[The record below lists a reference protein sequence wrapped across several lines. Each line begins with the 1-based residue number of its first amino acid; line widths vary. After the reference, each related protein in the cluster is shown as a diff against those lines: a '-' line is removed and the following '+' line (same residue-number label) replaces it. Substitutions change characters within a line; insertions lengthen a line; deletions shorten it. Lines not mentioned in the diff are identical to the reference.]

1 MHLVGGAQYNRG
13 DKMTDCLFCKMVNQE
28 IPVDKVF
35 EDEHVL
41 AFRDISPKA
50 PTHILV
56 IPKQHVATLNDL
68 QDQPLAGHL
77 LQTVAQI
84 ATSEGIA
91 ETGYRT
97 VINCNNA
104 GGQEVY
110 HLHLHL
116 LGGRQMTWP
125 AG

>member
-1 MHLVGGAQYNRG
+1 
-13 DKMTDCLFCKMVNQE
+13 MTDCLFCKMVAKE
-28 IPVDKVF
+28 TEPDIVY
-35 EDEHVL
+35 EDEQVL

-68 QDQPLAGHL
+68 QDKQLAGHL
-77 LQTVAQI
+77 LQTVADI
-84 ATSEGIA
+84 AKSEGID

>member
-1 MHLVGGAQYNRG
+1 
-13 DKMTDCLFCKMVNQE
+13 MTDCLFCKMVAGE
-28 IPVDKVF
+28 IKPDVVY
-35 EDEHVL
+35 EDEQVL
-41 AFRDISPKA
+41 AFRDNNPKA

-68 QDQPLAGHL
+68 QDAKLAGYL
-77 LQTVAQI
+77 LQIVAQI
-84 ATSEGIA
+84 AATEGIA
-91 ETGYRT
+91 EAGYRT
-97 VINCNNA
+97 VINCNNE

-116 LGGRQMTWP
+116 LGGRPMTWP

>member
-1 MHLVGGAQYNRG
+1 
-13 DKMTDCLFCKMVNQE
+13 MTDCLFCKMVAKE
-28 IPVDKVF
+28 ITPDIVY
-35 EDEHVL
+35 EDEQVL

-56 IPKQHVATLNDL
+56 IPKEHVATLNDL
-68 QDQPLAGHL
+68 QDEQLAGKL
-77 LQTVAQI
+77 LQTVASI
-84 ATSEGIA
+84 AQSEGIA

-116 LGGRQMTWP
+116 LGGRQMNWP

>member
-1 MHLVGGAQYNRG
+1 MLLAGVVQLNKGRA
-13 DKMTDCLFCKMVNQE
+13 MTDCLFCKMVAGE
-28 IPVDKVF
+28 IQPDIVY
-35 EDEHVL
+35 EDEQVL
-41 AFRDISPKA
+41 AFRDINPKA

-56 IPKQHVATLNDL
+56 IPKQHIATLNDL
-68 QDQPLAGHL
+68 QDKELTGYF

-84 ATSEGIA
+84 AAIEGIA

-97 VINCNNA
+97 VINCNNE

-116 LGGRQMTWP
+116 LGGRPMAWP

>member
-1 MHLVGGAQYNRG
+1 
-13 DKMTDCLFCKMVNQE
+13 MTDCLFCKMVTKE
-28 IPVDKVF
+28 IQPDIVY
-35 EDEHVL
+35 EDEQVL

-50 PTHILV
+50 PIHILV

-68 QDQPLAGHL
+68 QDQQLAGHL
-77 LQTVAQI
+77 LQTITQI
-84 ATSEGIA
+84 AASEGIA

-97 VINCNNA
+97 VINCNDA